1 MDERGLWKLFF
12 ATGLPEAYLAIRG
25 ERKEKL
31 PVPVLPS
38 RTAFGGAEHTLRQI

>member
-25 ERKEKL
+25 ERKKEDF
-31 PVPVLPS
+31 VPDLPS
-38 RTAFGGAEHTLRQI
+38 KTAFSWARSKLRQI